1 MSNGALCPIILGL
14 FLFQFDTIEFKASSV
29 AAFYIQ
35 TASVLEDN
43 TIEICVYLD
52 GANNIGGMDLELVYD
67 SDKVSFVEKE
77 NLHVKMCIP

>member
-1 MSNGALCPIILGL
+1 MSNGAFCPIILGL
-14 FLFQFDTIEFKASSV
+14 FLFQFETIEFKASSA

-43 TIEICVYLD
+43 TIETCVYLD
-52 GANNIGGMDLELVYD
+52 GVNNIGGMDLELVYD